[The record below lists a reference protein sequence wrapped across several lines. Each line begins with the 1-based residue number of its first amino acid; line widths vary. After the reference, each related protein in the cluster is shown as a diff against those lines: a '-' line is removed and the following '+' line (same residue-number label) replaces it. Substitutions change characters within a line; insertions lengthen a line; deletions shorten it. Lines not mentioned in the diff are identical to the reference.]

1 MKGKSAVSAI
11 FLAAL
16 AFLAVGSAVGPRY
29 VEWEWWA
36 FVNILSSMALFVALV
51 LEVARMIWAAVQ

>member
-1 MKGKSAVSAI
+1 MKVKSMLSAI

-29 VEWEWWA
+29 VQWEWWA
-36 FVNILSSMALFVALV
+36 FVNILSSMALSVALV